1 MNQQLKSYIEDFIRD
16 NAHKDIQSGYDLN
29 TNCDLSKYVQDELIK
44 NLIKLDRKDIRS
56 LILDHAQNLID
67 QRILFVEN
75 QDRYSNGFLPT
86 MDPINGELSWN
97 KFGGV

>member
-1 MNQQLKSYIEDFIRD
+1 MNQSLKSFIEDFIRD

-29 TNCDLSKYVQDELIK
+29 TNFDLSKNVQDELIK
-44 NLIKLDRKDIRS
+44 NLIKLDRENIRE
-56 LILDHAQNLID
+56 LILDHAQTLID

-75 QDRYSNGFLPT
+75 QDRYSGGFIPKV
-86 MDPINGELSWN
+86 DPVNGELSW